1 MVVANHTWST
11 FLNKYG
17 MAFVVQLG
25 TDLFDW
31 SDTKKI
37 ITFHPEVIIANPSS
51 AGGFELQNV
60 ISQTLTCL
68 D

>member
-25 TDLFDW
+25 TDLFD
-31 SDTKKI
+31 
-37 ITFHPEVIIANPSS
+37 
-51 AGGFELQNV
+51 
-60 ISQTLTCL
+60 
-68 D
+68 